1 MSKEKY
7 RFIFGSTTK
16 KALRCQAMSKRTKL
30 QCAAVVKPSN
40 KNQICRHHGGR
51 STGPKTQE
59 GKQRIAEAQLIH
71 GNETIKK
78 RLARQ
83 NSLKDI
89 KQLEDI
95 MHVLNMTTAN
105 KTPGAKPKGYSKITT
120 IEQANEYLNL
130 LS

>member
-7 RFIFGSTTK
+7 RFIFGSATK

-78 RLARQ
+78 RQERQ
-83 NSLKDI
+83 SSFKDI
-89 KQLEDI
+89 KHLEDI

-120 IEQANEYLNL
+120 IEQATEYLN
-130 LS
+130 S

>member
-1 MSKEKY
+1 MTKEKY

-40 KNQICRHHGGR
+40 QSQKCRHHGGK
-51 STGPKTQE
+51 STGPKTAE
-59 GKQRIAEAQLIH
+59 GKQRIAQAQLIH
-71 GNETIKK
+71 GNETLKK
-78 RLARQ
+78 RQERQ
-83 NSLKDI
+83 SSFKDI

-105 KTPGAKPKGYSKITT
+105 KTPGAKPKGYSKIST
-120 IEQANEYLNL
+120 IEQVTEYLTP
-130 LS
+130 